1 MSKPLRTWVHKVVSD
16 GTKWGPSLCLTSVLI
31 IRSRGH
37 FSGQSGVF
45 APTSVSSLW
54 DKKQHLTQSWCAMGK
69 HCPPE
74 GPLSTALAVWMLVRI
89 QYNDVVLIRYVLA
102 RSNGRLRDWG
112 FISDSFLD
120 HLDKK
125 YMSFF
130 LEQHTTIF
138 FISANNL

>member
-1 MSKPLRTWVHKVVSD
+1 
-16 GTKWGPSLCLTSVLI
+16 
-31 IRSRGH
+31 
-37 FSGQSGVF
+37 
-45 APTSVSSLW
+45 
-54 DKKQHLTQSWCAMGK
+54 MGK

-74 GPLSTALAVWMLVRI
+74 GLLSTALAVWMLVRI